1 MTLQDQGL
9 WTAPRRVPAG
19 VPVDQLAAI
28 EALRTR
34 ACRRLVEAAGG
45 DASALGEYLTR
56 SRVLR
61 GRLAA
66 TLWPAGTADA
76 SEDLLREMRR
86 LEAAARALGGRSAHL
101 RLRPLPDQVFSIDAL
116 LEACDAFERMAA
128 KRRVAGDRYSAKMLG
143 SILLLVPSLLAA
155 AMGRPMEK
163 GESFAWLK
171 REATPDLRNA
181 VVTIERWRAEWKHAL
196 APPLPQGMVTQR
208 VLRTINRLPSVE
220 LMRRSGVLHE
230 AGRCLFRGAWAMLAE
245 LERATR

>member
-1 MTLQDQGL
+1 MEGRSLDQVRETAVQLRRAMLRIDPVQHHGPYCLMPSDGEAHLPSLLPVETLRQ
-9 WTAPRRVPAG
+9 AV
-19 VPVDQLAAI
+19 V
-28 EALRTR
+28 
-34 ACRRLVEAAGG
+34 
-45 DASALGEYLTR
+45 
-56 SRVLR
+56 
-61 GRLAA
+61 
-66 TLWPAGTADA
+66 
-76 SEDLLREMRR
+76 
-86 LEAAARALGGRSAHL
+86 LGGRSAHL